1 MLFKIIKTFRIWSS
15 EQFGDLTLCFEQ
27 AIHNL
32 EQKHFRLIL
41 EIKQHRFFCEIL
53 KRCFLQFSSAIVKI
67 LIPSILGIVLKSPNF
82 LTLKSF
88 GDS

>member
-1 MLFKIIKTFRIWSS
+1 MLFKIIKTFRIWFS

-53 KRCFLQFSSAIVKI
+53 KIS
-67 LIPSILGIVLKSPNF
+67 
-82 LTLKSF
+82 
-88 GDS
+88 